1 MHSLNHVALGQAV
14 AADRARPLPRG
25 LAERLRHRPPPIR
38 SRAASWAAQ
47 LAHRLDAEAARR
59 AVA

>member
-1 MHSLNHVALGQAV
+1 MHSLNQSALGHAV
-14 AADRARPLPRG
+14 AADRVHPQSRAV
-25 LAERLRHRPPPIR
+25 AERLRHRPPPR

-47 LAHRLDAEAARR
+47 LARRLDAEAARR